1 MAGASLVCLL
11 IGLLFLAVQVRSIFS
26 AQLQQEYIGLV
37 LEAVDR
43 AESARDAVAVLAN
56 AAKTANAANAANK
69 QQTQQTQRQQTRTP
83 PRPTPCVSRASN

>member
-56 AAKTANAANAANK
+56 AAKTRSGNAANTADSE
-69 QQTQQTQRQQTRTP
+69 TP
-83 PRPTPCVSRASN
+83 PRPTPTVSRASN